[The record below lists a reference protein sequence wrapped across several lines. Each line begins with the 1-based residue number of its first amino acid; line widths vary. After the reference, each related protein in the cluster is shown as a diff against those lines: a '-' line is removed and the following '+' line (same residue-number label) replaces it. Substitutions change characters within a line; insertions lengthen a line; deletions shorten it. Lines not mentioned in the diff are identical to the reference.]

1 MPPDIISSHAVAD
14 RWSAAQQ
21 LSNSKVT
28 TAGFNP
34 RITSRTAAE
43 VTSKLCDI
51 ILVASHGHSRPP
63 GATTTT
69 RCRRV
74 RDARE
79 DAIQTNNE
87 LNERTRNNER
97 TTNNQRACQCW
108 RRQHSDTLARAN
120 SQSLDRSLTIII
132 LAVWSLARS
141 CEDCGLR
148 LATWQNTVYR
158 N

>member
-1 MPPDIISSHAVAD
+1 VPPDIISSHAVAD

-97 TTNNQRACQCW
+97 TNEQPTTSARVSVGAAN
-108 RRQHSDTLARAN
+108 TLT
-120 SQSLDRSLTIII
+120 LTRSLAPTH
-132 LAVWSLARS
+132 SHS
-141 CEDCGLR
+141 TGH
-148 LATWQNTVYR
+148 
-158 N
+158 